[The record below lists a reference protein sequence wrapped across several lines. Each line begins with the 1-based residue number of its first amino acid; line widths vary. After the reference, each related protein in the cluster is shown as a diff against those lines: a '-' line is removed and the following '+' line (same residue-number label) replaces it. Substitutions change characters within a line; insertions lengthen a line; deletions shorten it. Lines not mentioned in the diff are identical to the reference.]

1 MSSSTSS
8 SDIETRSVNAVGL
21 KQSLRKRDNEEDG
34 ENTSA
39 TSSFSRRLSTQD
51 DDDNHREGN
60 LTSLTPIKTLT
71 SETDHAAS
79 TEASLSP
86 QSFLPT
92 SSLIRHQGSL
102 QNSDS
107 FNQSTSVVRSCLI
120 AQMPYNSFTRR
131 QYESVVKF
139 AQSESTSTDLSAHAC
154 AHQEAPASKT
164 PLHEQTEQRQQN
176 EEDQD
181 RKMAA
186 VETSPSSSSNDPSEL
201 RNLLAR
207 KTVDLDQICDQYH
220 KGNNIGDSETNN
232 MDNSAQ
238 DEKANELSAPAGTVS
253 SITFMPRFRPV
264 LSKQARFEL
273 LAILEANPDI
283 SYQCTVQDLLGPSN
297 DEINE
302 TKRARS
308 SHSVE
313 SGSYRDMLAAKQSQE
328 GPVPDE
334 LKKLHS
340 SEPSV
345 SSHLRSSY
353 DEMLHSKKLQD
364 GPVPKEFHKSYESSS
379 SDAPLPVDV
388 EDGLLVA
395 IAMPEPMEQP
405 SASDRIAEDDVPV
418 VAAQEAPIIGGGK
431 VYTADGKL
439 RRFDRARS
447 HWKLLTMGFVVCMFI
462 LGVGLG
468 VGVPLD
474 RSPGYSRCFSVPTD
488 LQKAVDD
495 YLAGGDRQQGVIG
508 RYGGIQSWCVNQV
521 TNFDYLF
528 SSQRNPAAVG
538 FNERLMWNTSN
549 AITMRSMFWGAQ
561 KFNQPLDQ
569 WDISRVEDMTAIL
582 QGALSFRQDLC
593 GWSDSLSSK
602 ALVHGAFYVTNC
614 PYENSPV
621 AGKWMCF
628 SCLSDW
634 PKSFHSNYDLRS
646 TVDIYVADNSENSSA
661 AITYGYPISRWN
673 VSQIKDFSLLFSTI
687 RTTALA
693 NFSEDIGRWD
703 VSKAINMK
711 EMFSGT
717 ETVPTAFNCDIS
729 SWNMSNVQDISLMFH
744 HAVAFNQPIGSW
756 NLSSVVNISY
766 AFWEAEYFNQ
776 PIGSWDVSR
785 VTHFDYM
792 FYSTETFN
800 QPIGTWDVSKA
811 VSMVGMFMQASSFNQ
826 PLNSWNV
833 GNVKTMREL
842 FYDAPMFDQL
852 LDQWN
857 VSKVVDMSSMFGLAQ
872 SFDQSLNTWDVS
884 SVKDMSSMFSLAD
897 LYNNPMDAWNVSS
910 VTNMQSMFAYAQSFN
925 QPLGLWNVQNV
936 VDFRSMFF
944 KAHKFNQDL
953 SSWPVNPAANMNS
966 MFRECLALNQNFC
979 PWGSR
984 LNASLARTHRM
995 FTSSGCMVSP
1005 EPKLAATPPGP
1016 FCYPC

>member
-1 MSSSTSS
+1 MPSSTSS
-8 SDIETRSVNAVGL
+8 SDFETSSDNSIGL
-21 KQSLRKRDNEEDG
+21 KQDLRKRSNEEDG
-34 ENTSA
+34 ENTSV
-39 TSSFSRRLSTQD
+39 TSSFSCRLSSQD
-51 DDDNHREGN
+51 DDDNHREGT

-71 SETDHAAS
+71 SETDHAAA

-86 QSFLPT
+86 PTFLPT
-92 SSLIRHQGSL
+92 ASLLRHQGSQ

-107 FNQSTSVVRSCLI
+107 FHRTTSVLRSCPI
-120 AQMPYNSFTRR
+120 TQMPYNSFTRR
-131 QYESVVKF
+131 QYKSVVQL
-139 AQSESTSTDLSAHAC
+139 AQSEFTSTDLSAHAC
-154 AHQEAPASKT
+154 ARQETPTSNA
-164 PLHEQTEQRQQN
+164 PLHEQAEQREWT
-176 EEDQD
+176 EEDLD
-181 RKMAA
+181 RKIAA
-186 VETSPSSSSNDPSEL
+186 VCSPSNARYEATEL
-201 RNLLAR
+201 KNMLAQ
-207 KTVDLDQICDQYH
+207 KTADLDQVFDKYH
-220 KGNNIGDSETNN
+220 KGNSLGDSEANDIN
-232 MDNSAQ
+232 NSAQ
-238 DEKANELSAPAGTVS
+238 DEEANELPASAGNNS
-253 SITFMPRFRPV
+253 SKTFMPSLRPV
-264 LSKQARFEL
+264 LSKQARYEL
-273 LAILEANPDI
+273 LAILEANPEI
-283 SYQCTVQDLLGPSN
+283 SYQYTVQDLLGLSN

-302 TKRARS
+302 TNRATS
-308 SHSVE
+308 SQSVE
-313 SGSYRDMLAAKQSQE
+313 CGSYRDMLAAKRSQE

-334 LKKLHS
+334 LQKLRS
-340 SEPSV
+340 SETSI
-345 SSHLRSSY
+345 SLLRRSSY

-364 GPVPKEFHKSYESSS
+364 GPVPKELDKRYESSS

-395 IAMPEPMEQP
+395 IAMPEPMEDP
-405 SASDRIAEDDVPV
+405 SVSARTAEEDVPV

-447 HWKLLTMGFVVCMFI
+447 HWKLLATGFVVCMFI

-474 RSPGYSRCFSVPTD
+474 RSPGYSRCFSLPTD

-508 RYGGIQSWCVNQV
+508 RYGGIQRWCVNQV

-538 FNERLMWNTSN
+538 FNEPLMWNTSN
-549 AITMRSMFWGAQ
+549 AISMKSMFWGAQ

-602 ALVHGAFYVTNC
+602 ALVRGAFYDTNC

-621 AGKWMCF
+621 AGQWMCF
-628 SCLSDW
+628 SCRADW
-634 PKSFHSNYDLRS
+634 PKIFHSKYDLRS

-776 PIGSWDVSR
+776 PIGSWDVSK

-800 QPIGTWDVSKA
+800 QPIGSWDVSKA
-811 VSMVGMFMQASSFNQ
+811 ISIVGMFMQASSFNQ

-833 GNVKTMREL
+833 GNVITMREL
-842 FYDAPMFDQL
+842 FYDAPMFDQP

-897 LYNNPMDAWNVSS
+897 LYNNPMDEWNVSS
-910 VTNMQSMFAYAQSFN
+910 VTNMQSMFSFAQSFN
-925 QPLGLWNVQNV
+925 QPLESWDVHNV
-936 VDFRSMFF
+936 VDFQSMFF

-953 SSWPVNPAANMNS
+953 SAWPVNPAANMNS

-995 FTSSGCMVSP
+995 FSSSACMVTA
-1005 EPKLAATPPGP
+1005 EPKLDATPPGP